1 MKSRNRHFIEP
12 LLIGTALTLTIIFFA
27 RQQIYAVLDFIWPVF
42 YVPIHG
48 AALVS
53 GNTNEPSPWLMHT
66 ILFLQC
72 CLAVFVLGWLV
83 GRYRKRP
90 AKA

>member
-1 MKSRNRHFIEP
+1 MKNWKRPLIES
-12 LLIGTALTLTIIFFA
+12 LLIGSALTLTVIFFA
-27 RQQIYAVLDFIWPVF
+27 RQQMHVVLEWIWPVF

-48 AALVS
+48 AAVLT
-53 GNTNEPSPWLMHT
+53 GNTHEPSPWLMHT

-72 CLAVFVLGWLV
+72 SLAVFILGWLV
-83 GRYRKRP
+83 GRYRSRP